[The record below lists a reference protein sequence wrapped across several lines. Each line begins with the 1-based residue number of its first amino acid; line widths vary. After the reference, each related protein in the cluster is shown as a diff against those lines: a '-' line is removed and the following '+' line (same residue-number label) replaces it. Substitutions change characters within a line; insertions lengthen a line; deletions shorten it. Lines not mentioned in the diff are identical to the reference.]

1 MIMNLTSEI
10 YVYPWVKDR
19 RQEFH
24 PWERGS
30 FTVLVPQWKRLSN
43 TVNPSTESD
52 GRRTEFQS
60 TE

>member
-1 MIMNLTSEI
+1 MNLTSEI

-24 PWERGS
+24 PWERGRVM
-30 FTVLVPQWKRLSN
+30 VLVPQWNQLSN
-43 TVNPSTESD
+43 TVNPSIKSD
-52 GRRTEFQS
+52 GQRREFRS